1 MTLLVT
7 FPRLGIVPG
16 LRAALAA
23 HSAHVAEALD
33 AAAWDD
39 PVKAHDAWLRA
50 VQSLAAASLWL
61 GRAHT
66 AGLDDA
72 TRGDLDEA
80 RAALADLRDATT
92 SACRRAADKCPPPDA
107 ATTPF

>member
-1 MTLLVT
+1 VNLLVT

-23 HSAHVAEALD
+23 HSTHVAEALD

-39 PVKAHDAWLRA
+39 PVRSHDAWLRA
-50 VQSLAAASLWL
+50 VQSLSAAAVWL

-80 RAALADLRDATT
+80 CAALADLRAATS
-92 SACRRAADKCPPPDA
+92 SACRRAAERCPPPDA